1 MGFLS
6 FFKLK
11 LFDPDAFD
19 KELTTLTQ
27 GISKTRNQ
35 ITAITAKRKAT
46 RNNLVFSLLVAY
58 IAWIA
63 YRYRISLS
71 NLGPLA
77 GTKSHLAIFFSGQE
91 THDLIQIAV
100 VPLIIAILVYLV
112 DTLFHFLITSKDKH
126 LKSLLKRH
134 RTKIDDLKRVSN
146 FNTTNELL
154 KKYSK
159 SELRPD
165 VPKIEPKKL
174 TKETNVKTAQPAKI
188 EPKPQSQGK
197 KLPPTVNR
205 PQQKIV
211 QPQPPSP
218 VVSPIH
224 KTFQDRVLDYIIG
237 SDHNESVESR
247 YALICANCYTHNGL
261 APPGCTD
268 PNLVTYIC
276 RQCGFING
284 TMDRTPSPEETEK
297 GREKGP
303 EKGTDGLEEKVKE
316 IEEQVKRSEKEIDKE
331 AEKEAGKE
339 ESVDGKTDL

>member
-1 MGFLS
+1 MGLLS
-6 FFKLK
+6 LFKLK

-77 GTKSHLAIFFSGQE
+77 GTKSHLTIFFSGQE

-100 VPLIIAILVYLV
+100 VPPIIAILVYLV
-112 DTLFHFLITSKDKH
+112 DTLFHFLVASKDKH
-126 LKSLLKRH
+126 LKSLLRRH

-159 SELRPD
+159 SELRPE
-165 VPKIEPKKL
+165 VPRIEPKKL
-174 TKETNVKTAQPAKI
+174 PNGVNVKTAQPAKI
-188 EPKPQSQGK
+188 EPKPQSQGN

-205 PQQKIV
+205 PQQKTV
-211 QPQPPSP
+211 QPRPPSP

-284 TMDRTPSPEETEK
+284 TMDRTPSPEENERASGKENVK
-297 GREKGP
+297 GSE
-303 EKGTDGLEEKVKE
+303 TIADGLEEKVKE
-316 IEEQVKRSEKEIDKE
+316 IEEQVNRSKKEIDKE
-331 AEKEAGKE
+331 DHSEEDVAGI
-339 ESVDGKTDL
+339 VM